1 MTKEE
6 NVTAELE
13 NATTLSPVALLLE
26 QLRITADKQLPKMDF
41 LFQLFDRPCFPRR
54 ELVAVTGKAKSG
66 KTFVTSMLIACCVIR
81 DAMSFHRSCD
91 NPLRVLWYDTEQSDE
106 STQDILKNRIQTLI
120 KANINQTN
128 DLFNPPPSMENN
140 IDVFNVRSVA
150 WKDRRQLLLEA
161 VSHYGPD
168 LVIVDG
174 IRDLVNDIND
184 GVLAQEVMEELMH
197 LADER
202 NCCIVCIL
210 HQNKGSEDHNLRGW
224 IGTELMNKAFE
235 VYACE
240 KLMPQRIFKVE
251 QTLTRKYDIEQ
262 QLYFE
267 VDQQGLPRLTAA
279 PIEGSGDSKERLK
292 PLNQKYIVTEDDG
305 SWTFNTRKLF
315 SDALGNDSEVQASIF
330 RERVMQLSAIT
341 VPQTYNNQL
350 KKAID
355 EKIIE
360 KIEKGRVSF
369 YRAAPF

>member
-1 MTKEE
+1 M
-6 NVTAELE
+6 
-13 NATTLSPVALLLE
+13 
-26 QLRITADKQLPKMDF
+26 
-41 LFQLFDRPCFPRR
+41 
-54 ELVAVTGKAKSG
+54 
-66 KTFVTSMLIACCVIR
+66 
-81 DAMSFHRSCD
+81 
-91 NPLRVLWYDTEQSDE
+91 
-106 STQDILKNRIQTLI
+106 
-120 KANINQTN
+120 
-128 DLFNPPPSMENN
+128 
-140 IDVFNVRSVA
+140 
-150 WKDRRQLLLEA
+150 
-161 VSHYGPD
+161 SHYGPD

-197 LADER
+197 LADEQ

-224 IGTELMNKAFE
+224 IGTELMN
-235 VYACE
+235 
-240 KLMPQRIFKVE
+240 

-341 VPQTYNNQL
+341 LPQTYNNQL